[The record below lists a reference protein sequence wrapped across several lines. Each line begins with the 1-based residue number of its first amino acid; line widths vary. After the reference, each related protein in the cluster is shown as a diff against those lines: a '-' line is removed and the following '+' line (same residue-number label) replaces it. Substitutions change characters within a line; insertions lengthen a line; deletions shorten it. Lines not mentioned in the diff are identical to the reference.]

1 VHILRE
7 NLSFL
12 SRLDTSR
19 WNETASVIEL
29 KIHPN
34 TLSRLLRGNYTLT
47 PKISR
52 AIVLYFGLPPDT
64 DLAVHP
70 IFLAPELPDI
80 AAKRRSLQQCLEA
93 LTPDTL
99 QELYPALM
107 KMLAR
112 P

>member
-1 VHILRE
+1 LRE

-12 SRLDTSR
+12 SASIPRGGAKRLCGR
-19 WNETASVIEL
+19 LE
-29 KIHPN
+29 IHP
-34 TLSRLLRGNYTLT
+34 TTWSRFLRGNYTRT
-47 PKISR
+47 PKFSR
-52 AIVLYFGLPPDT
+52 AIVLYFGLPPDA
-64 DLAVHP
+64 DLTVHP

-80 AAKRRSLQQCLEA
+80 ASKRRRLQQCLEA

-107 KMLAR
+107 KILAR